1 MKFKICYVL
10 TSCESD
16 NYLEEAYVS
25 MYSARHHN
33 PDAHIVLVIDDKT
46 NETLKGVRKEEV
58 KYADEIK
65 VVSFD
70 PKYNAKKRSRLLKT
84 MSRDLIK
91 GDMLY
96 IDTDTIVAKP
106 LDELDD
112 IVTGDLAGV
121 YDLHSCYYRD
131 CLTYEFGLI
140 RCQKMGW
147 EIPEDAHYFN
157 GGMTFSRD
165 TETAHKFYKLWNE
178 KLLECF
184 DKGITTDQQSLFRA
198 NYLMGNIIQPLDGIW
213 NCQMSSGFQYFLDAK
228 IIHYFGS
235 RSVNAKPL
243 FFMMNKEV
251 TNKIKE
257 TGVIGDDVK
266 EKANNPVLGLAPCV
280 FTIAGDNIKFMQ
292 TKLYG
297 FFRHRYGTPFFS
309 AVDNFIKLLSKIKR
323 TPKILLRRGERD

>member
-84 MSRDLIK
+84 MSRELIK

-96 IDTDTIVAKP
+96 IDTDTIVVKP

-121 YDLHSCYYRD
+121 YDLHSCYYHD
-131 CLTYEFGLI
+131 CFTYEFGLV
-140 RCQKMGW
+140 RCRKMGW
-147 EIPEDAHYFN
+147 EIPADAHYFN

-165 TETAHKFYKLWNE
+165 TDTAHKFYKLWNE
-178 KLLECF
+178 NLLACF
-184 DKGITTDQQSLFRA
+184 DKDITTDQQALFRTD
-198 NYLMGNIIQPLDGIW
+198 YLMGNIIQPLEGVW
-213 NCQMSSGFQYFLDAK
+213 NCQLPHGMQYFWGARV
-228 IIHYFGS
+228 IHYFGS
-235 RSVNAKPL
+235 RVANNKPL
-243 FFMMNKEV
+243 FMLRDRGVTDKIKQTGEISAEVKEV
-251 TNKIKE
+251 VRE
-257 TGVIGDDVK
+257 
-266 EKANNPVLGLAPCV
+266 PMRGLAPCV
-280 FTIAGDNIKFMQ
+280 FTIAGDDIDFMRS
-292 TKLYG
+292 KVYL
-297 FFRHRYGTPFFS
+297 FLRHRFRTPFFNVVTKIVMMLS
-309 AVDNFIKLLSKIKR
+309 AIKR
-323 TPKILLRRGERD
+323 TSKMLTRRGDE